1 MWIRLCRRYST
12 ASWFQYIT
20 PYSFYFLHACCVY
33 IHMCQCVSASISV
46 CKNPGPPNVWAPHI
60 IINPICR
67 RALWAF
73 TPTVQKATTQ
83 HNPVFVLRCGCISLL
98 IFPDQS
104 FKLGFSFDPG
114 EMQEQTVCVYA
125 YLCIADCVCLSNQM
139 RIKHIVKHRSI
150 SDLKFRA
157 LQ

>member
-1 MWIRLCRRYST
+1 MWIRLCRCYST

-20 PYSFYFLHACCVY
+20 PYWFYLLHACCVY
-33 IHMCQCVSASISV
+33 IHLCQCVSASISV

-83 HNPVFVLRCGCISLL
+83 HCFCPTVWMHLSPHL
-98 IFPDQS
+98 
-104 FKLGFSFDPG
+104 
-114 EMQEQTVCVYA
+114 QTGLFFRSWRNAGADFMC
-125 YLCIADCVCLSNQM
+125 LCIFVYSRLCVFQTRCVFNTLLSIESFQ
-139 RIKHIVKHRSI
+139 I
-150 SDLKFRA
+150 
-157 LQ
+157 